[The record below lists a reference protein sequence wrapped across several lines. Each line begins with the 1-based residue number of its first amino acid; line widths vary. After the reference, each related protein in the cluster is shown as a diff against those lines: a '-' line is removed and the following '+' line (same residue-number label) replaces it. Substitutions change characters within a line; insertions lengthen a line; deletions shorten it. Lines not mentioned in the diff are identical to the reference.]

1 MQKNLITK
9 NLRNTLLYVIV
20 FLVVSSC
27 KPTNETKSNESLH
40 FLNLELIAD
49 KLIERS
55 NLKKG
60 EKVLL
65 ISKPGSFDPIISLL
79 EEKINLSGAQ
89 YLGTFSVD
97 SLIKPDYW

>member
-1 MQKNLITK
+1 MKIP
-9 NLRNTLLYVIV
+9 LLYTIV

-60 EKVLL
+60 EKVKN
-65 ISKPGSFDPIISLL
+65 SEPG
-79 EEKINLSGAQ
+79 KIE
-89 YLGTFSVD
+89 
-97 SLIKPDYW
+97 SLILDEIKK